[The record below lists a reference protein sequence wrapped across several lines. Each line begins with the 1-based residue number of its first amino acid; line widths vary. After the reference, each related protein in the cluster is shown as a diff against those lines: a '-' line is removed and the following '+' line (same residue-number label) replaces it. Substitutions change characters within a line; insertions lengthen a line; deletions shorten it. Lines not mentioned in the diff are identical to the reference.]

1 MRVLIIK
8 LTSMGDLMHAFP
20 ALTDAVKHI
29 PDISFDWVV
38 DESFAEVPK
47 WHASVNKVIPTAHRR
62 WKKNLYQAYK
72 NGGFSQFY
80 HQLNASDYDVVID
93 LQSNLKS
100 AFVSWLRKGDVHG
113 YDKNTCREK
122 PAHWAYQYHYTIS
135 LRQHA
140 IERQRALFSKIFN
153 YASPEP
159 LQNFECD
166 YGVDLNAHGL
176 PSFALPKKYVVCVH
190 NASWPTKLWPLP
202 AWRELITHI
211 AAQGFSILLPCGSDN
226 EYQRAQ
232 EIADGF
238 PDTMALPKMNLNE
251 MAAIMSNAQ
260 AAVCSDTGL
269 AHMAAVA
276 SIPAITLYAVTD
288 TLLIGTAGK
297 NQQHLIARNKTGN
310 SKKNKVE
317 KSQVTPAMSDISVDD
332 VWQRLLPILNTSANN
347 H

>member
-47 WHASVNKVIPTAHRR
+47 WHPAVNQVITTAHRR

-72 NGGFSQFY
+72 NGEFSQFY
-80 HQLNASDYDVVID
+80 HQLNASNYDVVID

-100 AFVSWLRKGDVHG
+100 AFVSWLRKSDVHG
-113 YDKNTCREK
+113 YDKSTCREK
-122 PAHWAYQYHYTIS
+122 PAHWSYQHHYAIS

-153 YASPEP
+153 YVSPEP
-159 LQNFECD
+159 LENFECD
-166 YGVDLNAHGL
+166 YGVDLSAYEL
-176 PSFALPKKYVVCVH
+176 PALALPEKYVVCVH
-190 NASWPTKLWPLP
+190 NASWPTKLWPLS
-202 AWRELITHI
+202 AWRELITRI
-211 AAQGFSILLPCGSDN
+211 ANQDFSILLPCGSDK

-238 PDTMALPKMNLNE
+238 PDAIALPKMSLNE

-276 SIPAITLYAVTD
+276 STPAITLYAVTD

-297 NQQHLIARNKTGN
+297 NQLHLVA
-310 SKKNKVE
+310 KKDSASDLEDTVE
-317 KSQVTPAMSDISVDD
+317 KHQTSPVMSDISVDD
-332 VWQRLLPILNTSANN
+332 AWQYLLPMLKTSTKK
-347 H
+347 